1 MEKWHDFINS
11 IDTSIWSGLHVAI
24 LAHLYGTVKPYRMSE
39 RKGRIYRKE
48 SFCLLKK
55 TSRNRNDLGT

>member
-1 MEKWHDFINS
+1 M
-11 IDTSIWSGLHVAI
+11 AI
-24 LAHLYGTVKPYRMSE
+24 SAHLYGTVKPYRMSE